1 MKKYKK
7 SELSSLT
14 LDEMNNIL
22 SESNWDVIFSLNN
35 ENLNTRFL
43 NDSVSIAK
51 SFLNYSGDVYN
62 PEYFNLTD
70 SGILTLLRNEIDA
83 KIFALSQCEDLLKSE
98 DRLED

>member
-7 SELSSLT
+7 SELESMT
-14 LDEMNNIL
+14 LEQMNNIL

-62 PEYFNLTD
+62 PEYFNFND
-70 SGILTLLRNEIDA
+70 SGNLTLFKNEIDA
-83 KIFALSQCEDLLKSE
+83 KIFALEQCEDLLESS
-98 DRLED
+98 DRLEE